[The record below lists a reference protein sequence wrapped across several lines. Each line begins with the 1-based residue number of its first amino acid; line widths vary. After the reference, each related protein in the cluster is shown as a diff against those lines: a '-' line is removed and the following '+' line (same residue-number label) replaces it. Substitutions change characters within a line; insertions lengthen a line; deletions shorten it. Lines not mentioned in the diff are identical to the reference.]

1 MRKRILMA
9 GLMACTSAVAQQTLP
24 ADAAL
29 EGAMSAAQLRAQS
42 VLQAMPDPAMG
53 AVNVPDLRARSAQP
67 MPDPAAL
74 ARRYQSSQ
82 TPAPAERTY
91 PVMVFASLS
100 MPEATLKRIGQQ
112 ARRAGAAVIFR
123 GLRYGMGQ
131 GNWKRSVDAMKPVA
145 DTGAVVLID
154 PRQFERFDIRTVPAV
169 VVSLN
174 ALEDCAEGA
183 CANRSARVDG
193 DVSLDYAL
201 ERVAVRKDGV
211 GQIARQVLGQLRG
224 ERP

>member
-1 MRKRILMA
+1 MRALILTV
-9 GLMACTSAVAQQTLP
+9 GLLTCASATAQRALP
-24 ADAAL
+24 ADVAL
-29 EGAMSAAQLRAQS
+29 DHAMSAAQQRAQS
-42 VLQAMPDPAMG
+42 VLQAMPDPALGTMQ
-53 AVNVPDLRARSAQP
+53 VPDLRARSPQP
-67 MPDPAAL
+67 MPDPATL
-74 ARRYQSSQ
+74 AQRYQSRQ
-82 TPAPAERTY
+82 APAPTERVY

-100 MPEATLKRIGQQ
+100 MPEATLKRIGEQ

-131 GNWKRSVDAMKPVA
+131 GNWKRSVEAMKPVA

-183 CANRSARVDG
+183 CADRSARVDG

-201 ERVAVRKDGV
+201 ERVAARKDGV
-211 GQIARQVLGQLRG
+211 GRVARQTLAQLRG
-224 ERP
+224 EVP

>member
-1 MRKRILMA
+1 MRIRILMA
-9 GLMACTSAVAQQTLP
+9 GLTACTSAVAQHTLP

-42 VLQAMPDPAMG
+42 VLQAMPDPALG
-53 AVNVPDLRARSAQP
+53 TVNVPDLRTRSAQP

-74 ARRYQSSQ
+74 AQRYQSTQ
-82 TPAPAERTY
+82 APAPAERWY

-100 MPEATLKRIGQQ
+100 MPEATLKRIGEQ

-211 GQIARQVLGQLRG
+211 GKIARQVLGQLRG

>member
-1 MRKRILMA
+1 
-9 GLMACTSAVAQQTLP
+9 
-24 ADAAL
+24 
-29 EGAMSAAQLRAQS
+29 MSAAQQRAQS

-53 AVNVPDLRARSAQP
+53 TVKVPDLRARSAQP

-74 ARRYQSSQ
+74 AQRYQSTQ
-82 TPAPAERTY
+82 APPPTERTY
-91 PVMVFASLS
+91 PVMIFASLS
-100 MPEATLKRIGQQ
+100 MPEASLKRIGQQ

-131 GNWKRSVDAMKPVA
+131 GNWKRSVEAMKPVT

-169 VVSLN
+169 VVSLH

-183 CANRSARVDG
+183 CASRSARVDG
-193 DVSLDYAL
+193 DVSLEYAL
-201 ERVAVRKDGV
+201 ERVAVRQDTLGK
-211 GQIARQVLGQLRG
+211 IARQALGQMSG
-224 ERP
+224 EMP

>member
-1 MRKRILMA
+1 MRKLILMV
-9 GLMACTSAVAQQTLP
+9 GLFSCTCAMAQRALP
-24 ADAAL
+24 ADEAL
-29 EGAMSAAQLRAQS
+29 DRAMSAAQQRAQS
-42 VLQAMPDPAMG
+42 VLQGMPDPAVG
-53 AVNVPDLRARSAQP
+53 TLQVPDLRARSAQQ
-67 MPDPAAL
+67 MPDPATL
-74 ARRYQSSQ
+74 AQRYQSTQ
-82 TPAPAERTY
+82 AQAPAERTY

-131 GNWKRSVDAMKPVA
+131 GNWKRSVEAMKPVA

-201 ERVAVRKDGV
+201 ERVAARKDGV
-211 GQIARQVLGQLRG
+211 GKIARQTLSQLRG
-224 ERP
+224 ELP

>member
-1 MRKRILMA
+1 MRIRILMA
-9 GLMACTSAVAQQTLP
+9 GMMACTSAVAQHTVP

-53 AVNVPDLRARSAQP
+53 TVNVPDLRTRSAQP

-74 ARRYQSSQ
+74 AQRYQPTQ
-82 TPAPAERTY
+82 APAPAERRY

-131 GNWKRSVDAMKPVA
+131 GNWKRSVDAMKPVT

-154 PRQFERFDIRTVPAV
+154 PRQFERFDIRTVPVV

-201 ERVAVRKDGV
+201 ERVAVRKDGI